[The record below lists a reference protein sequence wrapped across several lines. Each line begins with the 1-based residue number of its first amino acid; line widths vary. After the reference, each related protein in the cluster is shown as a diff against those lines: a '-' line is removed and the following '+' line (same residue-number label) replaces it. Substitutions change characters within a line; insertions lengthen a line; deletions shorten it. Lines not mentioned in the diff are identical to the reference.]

1 MTEPT
6 QNAPTDSTGNSRT
19 GSTTETTTGAITCDC
34 RHTPANKR
42 ISMPSFTSWGKRE
55 GSNRK
60 VATSGGLFL
69 RTLQLA
75 ALCAIFF
82 AIGCGNETPTT
93 KSEPAPAPKP
103 AEPAVPDDI
112 QSAAQSL
119 LGTETTV
126 LVFGDLAKTGR
137 QQFLAANVVPKS
149 TRNQL
154 PGTIVTRAVVGENE
168 DGQWTEIFRCD
179 EHLKN
184 SKGFLAGTPMA
195 DVTGWRIAYEQNPE
209 KGLQLYLTPLKGGT
223 DDPHSLPIG
232 VRWNPK
238 AKRYQSL
245 DRTYENFLTESA
257 NMGGGTPKSTLR

>member
-1 MTEPT
+1 MTEST
-6 QNAPTDSTGNSRT
+6 Q
-19 GSTTETTTGAITCDC
+19 STTIDGCPRTAA
-34 RHTPANKR
+34 RSANKR
-42 ISMPSFTSWGKRE
+42 AAMPSFTSWANLEHPKSRL
-55 GSNRK
+55 
-60 VATSGGLFL
+60 ALSGGLFL

-75 ALCAIFF
+75 ALCAICFVLVM
-82 AIGCGNETPTT
+82 GCGNEQSPAS
-93 KSEPAPAPKP
+93 KSETAAAPAPKP
-103 AEPAVPDDI
+103 AEPAVPADV
-112 QSAAQSL
+112 QAAAESL

-126 LVFGDLAKTGR
+126 LLFGDLAKTGR

-154 PGTIVTRAVVGENE
+154 PGTIITRAVIGENE
-168 DGQWTEIFRCD
+168 DGQWKEIFRVD

-184 SKGFLAGTPMA
+184 SKGFLAGTPLA

-238 AKRYQSL
+238 TTRYQSL
-245 DRTYENFLTESA
+245 DRSYQNFLTESA
-257 NMGGGTPKSTLR
+257 NMSGTPKSTLR

>member
-1 MTEPT
+1 MSEPT
-6 QNAPTDSTGNSRT
+6 QT
-19 GSTTETTTGAITCDC
+19 TTTGCCPLLA
-34 RHTPANKR
+34 AN
-42 ISMPSFTSWGKRE
+42 IVAVMPSFTSWANRE
-55 GSNRK
+55 HPQRQR
-60 VATSGGLFL
+60 AASGGLFL
-69 RTLQLA
+69 RPLQLA
-75 ALCAIFF
+75 VLCAIGLLLLS
-82 AIGCGNETPTT
+82 GCSSNAPET
-93 KSEPAPAPKP
+93 KSEPAPPPKP
-103 AEPAVPDDI
+103 AEPVVPDEI

-154 PGTIVTRAVVGENE
+154 PGTIITRAVVGENE
-168 DGQWTEIFRCD
+168 DGQWKEIFRCD

-209 KGLQLYLTPLKGGT
+209 KGLQLYLTPLKGGN

-257 NMGGGTPKSTLR
+257 NLSGGTPKSTLR

>member
-1 MTEPT
+1 MSEST
-6 QNAPTDSTGNSRT
+6 QSTSPDYRCTRVANNA
-19 GSTTETTTGAITCDC
+19 A
-34 RHTPANKR
+34 A
-42 ISMPSFTSWGKRE
+42 MPSFTSWANRE
-55 GSNRK
+55 HPHRQD
-60 VATSGGLFL
+60 AAFGGFFL
-69 RTLQLA
+69 RPLQLA
-75 ALCAIFF
+75 TLSV
-82 AIGCGNETPTT
+82 IGFLLLSGCSSNTPET
-93 KSEPAPAPKP
+93 KSEPAQAPKL

-126 LVFGDLAKTGR
+126 LVFGDLAKTGH

-154 PGTIVTRAVVGENE
+154 PGTIITRAVLGENE
-168 DGQWTEIFRCD
+168 DGQWNEILRCD

-195 DVTGWRIAYEQNPE
+195 DVTGWRIAFEQNPE

-238 AKRYQSL
+238 TKRYQSL
-245 DRTYENFLTESA
+245 DRSYEIFLTESA
-257 NMGGGTPKSTLR
+257 NIGGGTPKSTLR